1 MPSGNATQ
9 VIFLVI
15 IVGAFYLLLIRP
27 QQQQR
32 KKQQDMVSSLEVGAE
47 IMTIGGIYATI
58 VEVGDERLRVR
69 IADGS
74 QLEIAK
80 RAVANVV
87 AAADEDDVDDEDVDD
102 ATEDETVESAAVGG
116 GDSTHAETKKPAD
129 GAIRDAEDDAT
140 DI

>member
-32 KKQQDMVSSLEVGAE
+32 KRQQDMVSSLEVGAE

-87 AAADEDDVDDEDVDD
+87 AVDEDDVDDANVDNAAEDG
-102 ATEDETVESAAVGG
+102 TLESGAVSES
-116 GDSTHAETKKPAD
+116 DSMNAEAEKPED
-129 GAIRDAEDDAT
+129 GAIKDAEDDAT
-140 DI
+140 DV